1 MVRILDVAKHAGL
14 SVASVS
20 RVLSGLPGVSE
31 VTRRRVMASVEVLGY
46 RPNLAARRLRSQRT
60 DTLGL
65 IVSDIRNPYFTEVSR
80 AVEDV
85 AYANGMRVMLCNA
98 DEDPE
103 KENFYLEMMRDEN
116 VAGVILSPTL
126 PRLAHYRQS
135 DFSFPVV
142 LVDRCESDTD
152 ADAVVL
158 DNVDAAQRLV
168 RHLVDGGHRHIVF
181 FYGAASAT
189 GRQRLQG
196 YQEAL
201 ATAGLSPVASA
212 LKPTTDEAFAAM
224 RHFLHGHRQLPDA
237 IVASSGLILLGLVQA
252 LREADLRFPEDVAL
266 AGFDD
271 MPWTRVVTPGITV
284 MAQPTY
290 DIGRSAIELLLARIA
305 QPEQAV
311 RRIVLRGELLVR
323 GSSGRK
329 ETRSAESALP
339 AL

>member
-1 MVRILDVAKHAGL
+1 MVRILDVAKHAGV

-20 RVLSGLPGVSE
+20 RVLSGLPGVGE
-31 VTRRRVMASVEVLGY
+31 ATRDRIMAAVEELGY
-46 RPNLAARRLRSQRT
+46 RPNLAARRLRSRRT

-85 AYANGMRVMLCNA
+85 AYTNGLRVMVCNA

-103 KENFYLEMMRDEN
+103 KESFYLEMMRDEN

-126 PRLAHYRQS
+126 PRLASYRQT
-135 DFSFPVV
+135 DYPFPVV
-142 LVDRCESDTD
+142 LIDRCESDTD

-158 DNVDAAQRLV
+158 DNVNAAQRLV
-168 RHLVDGGHRHIVF
+168 RHLIDAGHQRIAF

-196 YQEAL
+196 YHEAL
-201 ATAGLSPVASA
+201 SGAGLTPMAQA
-212 LKPTTDEAFAAM
+212 LKPTTDEARAVM
-224 RHFLHGHRQLPDA
+224 RHFLERHSQLPDA
-237 IVASSGLILLGLVQA
+237 VVASSGLILLGLVEA
-252 LREADLRFPEDVAL
+252 LREARLSYPDEIAL

-271 MPWTRVVTPGITV
+271 MPWTRVVTPSITV
-284 MAQPTY
+284 IAQPTY
-290 DIGRSAIELLLARIA
+290 DMGRAAIELLLARIA
-305 QPEQAV
+305 QPGQAV

-323 GSSGRK
+323 GSSQR
-329 ETRSAESALP
+329 AAL
-339 AL
+339 AVSQLTQ